1 MVESNIGKSGPLMLL
16 VVAPTNKSRSKLQE
30 IMAEEGALQSL
41 ANFSFTIKFSL
52 KFRET
57 SSESSRQASSKIS
70 I

>member
-1 MVESNIGKSGPLMLL
+1 MPG
-16 VVAPTNKSRSKLQE
+16 VAPTNKSRSKLQE